1 MNKDQQRRSFDGIVF
16 DSILEMRF
24 YRDVIRPK
32 MASGD
37 IITCQLQKEYVLQ
50 PMFTY
55 NGKVVQPI
63 TYVADFYLVYKDGRE
78 EVIDTKGSPSSTAVL
93 KRKLFWLQYPEIT
106 YRWLSY
112 TQKTGWIS
120 YDELKK
126 IRRQD
131 KNRQRRQNHY
141 EPEKNSK
148 ENRRQSVSGNL

>member
-78 EVIDTKGSPSSTAVL
+78 EVIDTKGSPSSTA
-93 KRKLFWLQYPEIT
+93 WQSSTHSLQMKTPGPATRRRTWSAVFPQNEHLGSLIFPSYLVMLYPF
-106 YRWLSY
+106 
-112 TQKTGWIS
+112 
-120 YDELKK
+120 
-126 IRRQD
+126 
-131 KNRQRRQNHY
+131 
-141 EPEKNSK
+141 
-148 ENRRQSVSGNL
+148 

>member
-131 KNRQRRQNHY
+131 KNRQRRQNHH
-141 EPEKNSK
+141 EPEKNSEK
-148 ENRRQSVSGNL
+148 NWRQPVSGNL